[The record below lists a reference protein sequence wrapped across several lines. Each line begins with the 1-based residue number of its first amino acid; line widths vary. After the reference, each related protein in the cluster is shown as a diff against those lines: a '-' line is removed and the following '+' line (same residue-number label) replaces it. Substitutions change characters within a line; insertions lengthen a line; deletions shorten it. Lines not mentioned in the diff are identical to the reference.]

1 MQQREVAVAAVR
13 GSGPRTRSA
22 TRFAVRLPVELMVAG
37 GSLRG
42 STRNLSLGG
51 ALIEAPLVIACR
63 TRLVVRLSL
72 PGTPEPLTFEGMV
85 RRVEPDAVGVSF
97 ERLGSQLIWSLGDFL
112 ESL

>member
-1 MQQREVAVAAVR
+1 MHQGEAVLAGVR
-13 GSGPRTRSA
+13 ATVQRTRSA
-22 TRFAVRLPVELMVAG
+22 TRFSVQLPVELRVAG

-51 ALIEAPLVIACR
+51 ALIEAPVAISCR
-63 TRLVVRLSL
+63 TRLVVQLAL
-72 PGTPEPLTFEGMV
+72 PGTREPLIFEGLV
-85 RRVEPDAVGVSF
+85 RRVEPDALGISF